1 MKSVIACLAAAS
13 IITGCTATGE
23 VDEALQKN
31 LPKVCDALNTGH
43 IAFVAVATATG
54 KVSAKTV
61 AKEAAAYEGVKA
73 LCVDPGNVT
82 LPTAIIQVTQAVII
96 VTAALKEAR
105 AVEVAEK
112 AKDG

>member
-1 MKSVIACLAAAS
+1 MKSIIAFLAATS
-13 IITGCTATGE
+13 IITGCTASGE
-23 VDEALQKN
+23 VDEALQKT

-43 IAFVAVATATG
+43 VAFVAVAETG

-73 LCVDPGNVT
+73 LCVDPGKVT

-112 AKDG
+112 AQ